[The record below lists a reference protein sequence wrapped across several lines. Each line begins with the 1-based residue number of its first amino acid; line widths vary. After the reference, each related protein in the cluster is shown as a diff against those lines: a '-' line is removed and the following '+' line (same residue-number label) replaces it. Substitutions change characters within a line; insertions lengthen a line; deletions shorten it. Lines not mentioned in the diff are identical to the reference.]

1 MKAETKIDIIR
12 TKLNRW
18 QKMID
23 NTCNQNNPLVQQA
36 RDAVMQ
42 ACIDTIRD
50 IIDSK

>member
-1 MKAETKIDIIR
+1 MTAETKIDTIR

-18 QKMID
+18 QKMLD
-23 NTCNQNNPLVQQA
+23 NTYNQNNPVVQQA

-42 ACIDTIRD
+42 SCIDTIRE